1 MLTAVRLYDWL
12 QTQLGCLTEDPTLE
26 WGIGGSVLLLHLGL
40 LDSARDVDLVCSVQ
54 SFEQILQRLQPQCME
69 LPLSPHPQYCS
80 GRFVR
85 LLTPDGVVLELMAD
99 IAVYRDGQR
108 QGWQF
113 EPASVIWQQQLPW
126 MQPGQWL
133 TLYQLFDRPQRVS
146 CLQAHLNRT

>member
-1 MLTAVRLYDWL
+1 MLTSDLLYDWL
-12 QTQLGCLTEDPTLE
+12 QTQLGCLTAEPALE

-40 LDSARDVDLVCSVQ
+40 LESARDVDLVCSVQ
-54 SFEQILQRLQPQCME
+54 SFAQIRQRLQPQCTE
-69 LPLSPHPQYCS
+69 LPVLPHPHYCS
-80 GRFVR
+80 GHFAR

-99 IAVYRDGQR
+99 IAVYRDGKR
-108 QGWQF
+108 QSWPF

-146 CLQAHLNRT
+146 CLQDYLNL